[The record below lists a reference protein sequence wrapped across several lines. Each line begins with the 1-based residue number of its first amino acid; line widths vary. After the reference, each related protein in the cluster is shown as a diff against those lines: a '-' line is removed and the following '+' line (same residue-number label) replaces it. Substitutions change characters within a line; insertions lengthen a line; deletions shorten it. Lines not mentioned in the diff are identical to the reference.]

1 MVVAAWQSI
10 NSTNKVKQAKAA
22 ASLVIHTAQA
32 LESTFAKV
40 DSSKSKPQA
49 DSLSSRAD
57 ETLFPS
63 SRASETSVA
72 IHSLESIFQ
81 KWILVTPT

>member
-1 MVVAAWQSI
+1 M
-10 NSTNKVKQAKAA
+10 
-22 ASLVIHTAQA
+22 
-32 LESTFAKV
+32 